1 MRECSHSTVQCPL
14 YTRKIFAYLST
25 FETST
30 SKLNAPQAHP
40 LRWLYRGP
48 DGDLAW
54 CTTFFSI
61 KPNIHQTLMR
71 DWLWPVHYSRTI
83 LQKQF
88 RKMSGMRQP
97 PWPLGSRDYW
107 TDHLL
112 CIMTPRPFTPTA
124 LRSLVRSLTPK
135 ARIPARTH
143 TTPPTTTRVSRSAIT
158 IISICDGW
166 PAARTDIFRPRCTW
180 ISYIRMSAQLRGST
194 FNCIEI
200 TGRVLLLLH
209 VAFLN
214 PDWIW
219 CELRGI
225 FSAIQSFTGSAEFL
239 TVRSRGNNE
248 KM

>member
-1 MRECSHSTVQCPL
+1 MLDSTVQCPL
-14 YTRKIFAYLST
+14 YARKIFAYLST

-30 SKLNAPQAHP
+30 SKLNAHQAHP

-124 LRSLVRSLTPK
+124 LWSLVRSLTPK
-135 ARIPARTH
+135 ARIPRSHTHH
-143 TTPPTTTRVSRSAIT
+143 TTYDHPRFKKCNNNNIYMWWLTGSSHRYFPSALHVNFIHKNVHSTTRINIQLYRNYGESSSPFARHVSKSR
-158 IISICDGW
+158 
-166 PAARTDIFRPRCTW
+166 
-180 ISYIRMSAQLRGST
+180 
-194 FNCIEI
+194 
-200 TGRVLLLLH
+200 
-209 VAFLN
+209 LN
-214 PDWIW
+214 LMRASRYLQRDPKFYRK
-219 CELRGI
+219 RGI
-225 FSAIQSFTGSAEFL
+225 FDGTIA
-239 TVRSRGNNE
+239 R
-248 KM
+248 K